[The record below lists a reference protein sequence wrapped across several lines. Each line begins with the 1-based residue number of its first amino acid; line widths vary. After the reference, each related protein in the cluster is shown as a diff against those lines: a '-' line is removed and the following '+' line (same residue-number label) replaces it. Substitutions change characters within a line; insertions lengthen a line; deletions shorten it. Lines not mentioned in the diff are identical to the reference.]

1 MPQHVAARPGVG
13 QATGPGSGRALARQR
28 GVHRPGRNARDLRH
42 DAALALDRTAQHF
55 LGFARRGRRR
65 RGDREGRSIR
75 PGPPRRAARR
85 PRTRGRTDARRA
97 GRCPRRS
104 EIDLRR
110 ARGAACVFGVVAA
123 DPPLRRSRLDRTRAD
138 ARAVFRVSRCNDTH
152 RRPDEPA
159 PAADHAAPAGSAAA
173 IAAGVLRAAI
183 GALMSRQ
190 NPDMN
195 RRTAYITR
203 SSVCLPNAPVEN
215 DQVEAILGQVGERPS
230 RARRVVQ
237 RSNGIRRRYYV
248 IDPATGKPN
257 YTNASLTA
265 TAVRGLVGDGFKL
278 DDLACL
284 VCGTS
289 NPDQLMPNH
298 AVMVHG
304 ELGAPVCE
312 AVATAGVCLSGA
324 TALKYGWMS
333 VMSGDARNAVVTGS
347 ETASLG
353 LLAQNYDAESPNG
366 AEVLEGRSELA
377 FEKDFLRWMLSD
389 GAGALLLEPEPRPGL
404 NLRVEWVDIFS
415 YAHLLPACM
424 YGGAEKQANG
434 K

>member
-1 MPQHVAARPGVG
+1 MA
-13 QATGPGSGRALARQR
+13 
-28 GVHRPGRNARDLRH
+28 
-42 DAALALDRTAQHF
+42 
-55 LGFARRGRRR
+55 
-65 RGDREGRSIR
+65 
-75 PGPPRRAARR
+75 
-85 PRTRGRTDARRA
+85 
-97 GRCPRRS
+97 
-104 EIDLRR
+104 
-110 ARGAACVFGVVAA
+110 
-123 DPPLRRSRLDRTRAD
+123 
-138 ARAVFRVSRCNDTH
+138 
-152 RRPDEPA
+152 
-159 PAADHAAPAGSAAA
+159 
-173 IAAGVLRAAI
+173 
-183 GALMSRQ
+183 RQ
-190 NPDMN
+190 NPEMN

-237 RSNGIRRRYYV
+237 RSNGIRQRYYV
-248 IDPATGKPN
+248 VDPATGKPN

-265 TAVRGLVGDGFKL
+265 AAVKGLAGNGFAL

-289 NPDQLMPNH
+289 NPDQLLPNH

-304 ELGAPVCE
+304 ELGVPVCE
-312 AVATAGVCLSGA
+312 VVATAGVCVAGA

-333 VMSGDARNAVVTGS
+333 VVAGDARNAVVTGS
-347 ETASLG
+347 EIASLG
-353 LLAQNYDAESPNG
+353 LLAQNYDAEPHNG
-366 AEVLEGRSELA
+366 AEILEVHSELA

-415 YAHLLPACM
+415 YAHELPACM

-434 K
+434 TLRGWLSYSACERQAKSLFTLKQDVRLLNDQVIEHTLVKPLARVIARRGLSPGDVDWLLPHYSSEYFRKPVAEGLARAGLPIPQERWFTNLERVGNVGSASIYIMLDELMGSGRLRNGQHLLCWVPESGRFSSGFIYLTVSAHA

>member
-1 MPQHVAARPGVG
+1 
-13 QATGPGSGRALARQR
+13 
-28 GVHRPGRNARDLRH
+28 
-42 DAALALDRTAQHF
+42 
-55 LGFARRGRRR
+55 
-65 RGDREGRSIR
+65 
-75 PGPPRRAARR
+75 
-85 PRTRGRTDARRA
+85 
-97 GRCPRRS
+97 
-104 EIDLRR
+104 
-110 ARGAACVFGVVAA
+110 
-123 DPPLRRSRLDRTRAD
+123 
-138 ARAVFRVSRCNDTH
+138 
-152 RRPDEPA
+152 
-159 PAADHAAPAGSAAA
+159 
-173 IAAGVLRAAI
+173 
-183 GALMSRQ
+183 MSRQ

-203 SSVCLPNAPVEN
+203 SSVCLPNPPVEN
-215 DQVEAILGQVGERPS
+215 DQVETILGQVGERPS

-248 IDPATGKPN
+248 IDPVTGKPN

-265 TAVRGLVGDGFKL
+265 AAVKGLAGNGFAL

-304 ELGAPVCE
+304 ELGVPVCE
-312 AVATAGVCLSGA
+312 VVATAGVCVSGA

-353 LLAQNYDAESPNG
+353 LLAQNYDAEPPNG
-366 AEVLEGRSELA
+366 AEVLEARSELA

-424 YGGAEKQANG
+424 YVGAEKQADGALRGWMLYSARERETNSVFALKQDVRLLNDEVVEHTLVKPLARVIAHRALSPEDVDWFLPHYSSEYFRAPVSGGLIRGGLPIPQERWFTNLEWVGNVGSASIYIMLDELLKSG
-434 K
+434 KLRDGQHVLCWVPESGRFSSGFIYLTVAAHA

>member
-1 MPQHVAARPGVG
+1 
-13 QATGPGSGRALARQR
+13 
-28 GVHRPGRNARDLRH
+28 
-42 DAALALDRTAQHF
+42 
-55 LGFARRGRRR
+55 
-65 RGDREGRSIR
+65 
-75 PGPPRRAARR
+75 
-85 PRTRGRTDARRA
+85 
-97 GRCPRRS
+97 
-104 EIDLRR
+104 
-110 ARGAACVFGVVAA
+110 
-123 DPPLRRSRLDRTRAD
+123 
-138 ARAVFRVSRCNDTH
+138 
-152 RRPDEPA
+152 
-159 PAADHAAPAGSAAA
+159 
-173 IAAGVLRAAI
+173 
-183 GALMSRQ
+183 
-190 NPDMN
+190 MN
-195 RRTAYITR
+195 RPVAYITR

-333 VMSGDARNAVVTGS
+333 VASGGARNAVVTGS
-347 ETASLG
+347 EVASLV
-353 LLAQNYDAESPNG
+353 LRAQNYDAERPNG
-366 AEVLEGRSELA
+366 AQVLEANSELA
-377 FEKDFLRWMLSD
+377 FERDFLRWMLSD
-389 GAGALLLEPEPRPGL
+389 GAGALLLEPAPRAGL
-404 NLRVEWVDIFS
+404 NLRVEWIDIFS
-415 YAHLLPACM
+415 YAHELPACM
-424 YGGAEKQANG
+424 YMGAEKQPDGALRGWMGYPACEREAKSVFTLKQDVRLLNEAVVEYTLVKPLRRVIAQRSLSARDVDWFLPHMSSEYFRAPVVAGLARAGLPIPPERWFTNLERVGNVGSASFYIMLDELLKSG
-434 K
+434 KLRQGQHLLCFVPESGRFSSGFICLTVTAHA

>member
-1 MPQHVAARPGVG
+1 M
-13 QATGPGSGRALARQR
+13 
-28 GVHRPGRNARDLRH
+28 N
-42 DAALALDRTAQHF
+42 
-55 LGFARRGRRR
+55 
-65 RGDREGRSIR
+65 
-75 PGPPRRAARR
+75 
-85 PRTRGRTDARRA
+85 
-97 GRCPRRS
+97 
-104 EIDLRR
+104 
-110 ARGAACVFGVVAA
+110 
-123 DPPLRRSRLDRTRAD
+123 
-138 ARAVFRVSRCNDTH
+138 
-152 RRPDEPA
+152 
-159 PAADHAAPAGSAAA
+159 
-173 IAAGVLRAAI
+173 
-183 GALMSRQ
+183 RQ

-195 RRTAYITR
+195 RRIAYITR

-230 RARRVVQ
+230 RARRVIQ

-265 TAVRGLVGDGFKL
+265 AAVRGLAGNGFAL

-304 ELGAPVCE
+304 ELGVPVCE
-312 AVATAGVCLSGA
+312 VVATAGVCVSGA

-353 LLAQNYDAESPNG
+353 LVAQNYDAEPANG
-366 AEVLEGRSELA
+366 AEVLEARSELA

-389 GAGALLLEPEPRPGL
+389 GAGALLLEPAPRPGL
-404 NLRVEWVDIFS
+404 NLRIEWVDIFS

-424 YGGAEKQANG
+424 YGGAEKQADGALRGWMLYSARERETSSVFTLKQDVRLLNDEVVEHTLVKPLARVIANRALSLGDIDWFLPHYSSEYFRAPVVEGLARAGLPIPEERWFTNLERVGNVGSASIYIMLDELMRSGRLRNG
-434 K
+434 QHVLCWVPESGRFSSGFIYLTVVAHA